1 MLMARGTGLT
11 TLICA
16 ALVSVWPAFNPLAT
30 GVQQAAQAAQADSTF
45 SYDVNGIQ
53 VIHRRQ
59 PANNVVAANLYL
71 LGGNRQHSAETAGT
85 EAMLLQ
91 VTAYGTRSSTREALL
106 RRLAKLGTSIE
117 MGADA
122 DWSVVGI
129 RATSATLDSTW
140 AIFAERLLAPRIDSA
155 AVELV
160 RAQMLNGAR
169 VRRDDPDALLE
180 YLADSI
186 AFAGHPYSLSPT
198 GTEASL
204 SSITRAQL
212 VAYHQNELVKSR
224 MLLVIVGNVERA
236 KVEQLVRSSLGS
248 LPAGSYRWTLPAPP
262 TNTEKAA
269 VFVHRVLPTNY
280 ILGYFHGPPAD
291 SREYAALRVAAAI
304 LSGQLFAEIRSRR
317 NLSYAVDAPFV
328 ERALA
333 TGGIYVTTASP
344 EITLSLIRD
353 ELDALQNGQIDRQGL
368 NKLVQ
373 QFLTEYFL
381 NNETN
386 AAQASFLA
394 RAQLYSGDY
403 RKAATFVDELRA
415 VTPGDLRAV
424 SRKYM
429 RDFRFAYVGDSTRV
443 SRSVLR
449 RF

>member
-1 MLMARGTGLT
+1 
-11 TLICA
+11 
-16 ALVSVWPAFNPLAT
+16 
-30 GVQQAAQAAQADSTF
+30 
-45 SYDVNGIQ
+45 
-53 VIHRRQ
+53 
-59 PANNVVAANLYL
+59 
-71 LGGNRQHSAETAGT
+71 
-85 EAMLLQ
+85 
-91 VTAYGTRSSTREALL
+91 
-106 RRLAKLGTSIE
+106 
-117 MGADA
+117 
-122 DWSVVGI
+122 
-129 RATSATLDSTW
+129 
-140 AIFAERLLAPRIDSA
+140 
-155 AVELV
+155 
-160 RAQMLNGAR
+160 
-169 VRRDDPDALLE
+169 
-180 YLADSI
+180 
-186 AFAGHPYSLSPT
+186 
-198 GTEASL
+198 
-204 SSITRAQL
+204 
-212 VAYHQNELVKSR
+212 
-224 MLLVIVGNVERA
+224 
-236 KVEQLVRSSLGS
+236 
-248 LPAGSYRWTLPAPP
+248 
-262 TNTEKAA
+262 
-269 VFVHRVLPTNY
+269 
-280 ILGYFHGPPAD
+280 
-291 SREYAALRVAAAI
+291 
-304 LSGQLFAEIRSRR
+304 
-317 NLSYAVDAPFV
+317 VDAPFV